1 MTTTPDT
8 QPTALATA
16 NTAVVAAFID
26 ELFSAGDLTAVDR
39 YLDPAIVNHDPP
51 MGGPPGLEGWR
62 QAAMTMRTACA
73 DWHSDRLHMVAQD
86 DLVAEHF
93 VASGT
98 HTGPLFG
105 VAPTGATL
113 TLAGINLFRVRDGRI
128 VERWG
133 TLDQLGMLR
142 QLGLA
147 PAP

>member
-1 MTTTPDT
+1 MTTTSET
-8 QPTALATA
+8 QTEA
-16 NTAVVAAFID
+16 NTVLVAAFID
-26 ELFSAGDLTAVDR
+26 ELFSGGDLTAVDR
-39 YLDPAIVNHDPP
+39 YLDPALVDHDPP
-51 MGGPPGLEGWR
+51 MGVPPGREGLR
-62 QAAMTMRTACA
+62 QAAAMMRAGCA
-73 DWHSDRLHMVAQD
+73 DWHSDRLHMVAQG

-133 TLDQLGMLR
+133 RLDEWGMLR
-142 QLGLA
+142 QLGLV
-147 PAP
+147 PGP

>member
-8 QPTALATA
+8 QSDQAAA
-16 NTAVVAAFID
+16 NTALVAAFID
-26 ELFSAGDLTAVDR
+26 ELFTAGDLTAIDR
-39 YLDPAIVNHDPP
+39 YLDPAMVNHDPP
-51 MGGPPGLEGWR
+51 MDGPPGLDGWR
-62 QAAMTMRTACA
+62 HAATTMRTACA
-73 DWHSDRLHMVAQD
+73 DWHSDRLHMVAEG

-113 TLAGINLFRVRDGRI
+113 TLAGINLFRVRDGRV

-142 QLGLA
+142 QLGLV
-147 PAP
+147 PCW